1 MIGFSTAFHHREAR
15 CAKPQPMG
23 PDKSN
28 GGWEAEGA
36 KTGHRPAAGL
46 SDPLPKIPPT
56 SPGFSKAHELDLAP
70 WSLKKKRGLFSAPS
84 VNPKSEACM
93 AKLHAFFSNAWDRNG
108 RLVWTGLAHSQKHP
122 SLLEVLSGSSSF
134 SLDLIGQGRSKR
146 AFPAIPSPGGLV
158 SSREMLLWT

>member
-70 WSLKKKRGLFSAPS
+70 WSLKKKRGLFSAPLS
-84 VNPKSEACM
+84 QPEVRGLYGQTTCLLLKCLGQEWTAGVDGPCSLSEAP
-93 AKLHAFFSNAWDRNG
+93 FSAGGTVRFQLFLPGPNWARKKQK
-108 RLVWTGLAHSQKHP
+108 GLSCY
-122 SLLEVLSGSSSF
+122 S
-134 SLDLIGQGRSKR
+134 
-146 AFPAIPSPGGLV
+146 
-158 SSREMLLWT
+158 